1 MARGSASTQSNPTA
15 SRRAPTI
22 SWSAR
27 VFTSAQSA
35 MATTGDEAAPPPF
48 DLQVHTIAS
57 TRAGSD
63 GA

>member
-1 MARGSASTQSNPTA
+1 MTRGSASTQSNPTA
-15 SRRAPTI
+15 SKRAQTI

-35 MATTGDEAAPPPF
+35 MAMTGVAAAAPPL
-48 DLQVHTIAS
+48 DLQAHTTAS

-63 GA
+63 GS